1 MKMFA
6 ALTAL
11 LLLPSL
17 AVAQEKTQEQ
27 LREEQAVI
35 FQHDGSAKTRIQKDC
50 RLWGQNEG
58 WLLGQRQS

>member
-1 MKMFA
+1 MKLFA

-11 LLLPSL
+11 VLLPSF

-35 FQHDGSAKTRIQKDC
+35 FQHDGVQRHEYKRIRGK
-50 RLWGQNEG
+50 NEG

>member
-1 MKMFA
+1 MKLFA

-50 RLWGQNEG
+50 RLWGKNEG